1 MMNDRIG
8 VEDLVNVGIFTALYF
23 VMFFISGMSGLI
35 PVMAVFYP
43 ALLAILGGIPCIL
56 FFTKTQKFGLVTI
69 MGALLGLITFLM
81 GYGPYAI
88 ATGVGCGLIADLV
101 LKAGGQV
108 SKLEAHAGRLLHFQ
122 RVGRWLAAHHV
133 HLQGFVSCGLH

>member
-1 MMNDRIG
+1 
-8 VEDLVNVGIFTALYF
+8 
-23 VMFFISGMSGLI
+23 MFFISGMSGLI

-43 ALLAILGGIPCIL
+43 ALLPILGGIPCIL
-56 FFTKTQKFGLVTI
+56 FFTKTQEFGLVTI

-101 LKAGGQV
+101 LKAGKYQSWKHMLGAYCIFSEWAV
-108 SKLEAHAGRLLHFQ
+108 SALLKNYMIPIVMLVVAVGAVLGAYLGKATLKKHFKRAGI
-122 RVGRWLAAHHV
+122 A
-133 HLQGFVSCGLH
+133 